1 MALVYEKTWS
11 QRYTDEQG
19 TIWQLVELEAYDGE
33 VYEKWEVIPQ
43 FEGPLPEKREPT
55 GHDKDEPTGHDNN
68 EVPERKMPR
77 LSSETFYGK
86 AA

>member
-11 QRYTDEQG
+11 QRYIDEQG
-19 TIWQLVELEAYDGE
+19 VTWQLTDLEAYDGE
-33 VYEKWEVIPQ
+33 VFERWQVLPQ
-43 FEGPLPEKREPT
+43 DEEPLPEKREPT

-77 LSSETFYGK
+77 LSTVSVY
-86 AA
+86 ARAV